1 MFYVYRADDAKNMVM
16 NPTTGESVFYD
27 MDTLKR
33 TVKEDA
39 QLEMYDE
46 GDSVSYVLIDL
57 KNKTFKTIN
66 VYYVITYAT
75 EIEIED

>member
-1 MFYVYRADDAKNMVM
+1 MFYVYRADDAKNMIM
-16 NPTTGESVFYD
+16 NPVTGYPVFSD

-33 TVKEDA
+33 VVAEDA

-66 VYYVITYAT
+66 VYYVITYTT